1 MKSCQPKANSFLW
14 VRFLAEDCLEFSCES
29 FRILITVLE
38 TSNCFT
44 RVVLSTEN
52 RNSTIVLQTDV
63 GYTMRDIRY
72 WWLEGPRSVGMSS
85 DVELPQFKVIGHRQR
100 SKEVPLTTANILLTD
115 KTCLSSN
122 PNITVFIRRITSNCR
137 SSNTTKCVL
146 CVPREFSVHI
156 ACQGNRTY
164 PGARLQKDL
173 KNQTNLPKEEDY

>member
-100 SKEVPLTTANILLTD
+100 SKEVPLTTGKIPQFLGAFTKEFAEKI
-115 KTCLSSN
+115 
-122 PNITVFIRRITSNCR
+122 PTVYVEHFECNHFGTFCGRLGKSELRQP
-137 SSNTTKCVL
+137 KDWD
-146 CVPREFSVHI
+146 
-156 ACQGNRTY
+156 RTY
-164 PGARLQKDL
+164 LFLLSQSLGCI
-173 KNQTNLPKEEDY
+173 YVH